1 MNKTTDDLIA
11 EVHANRQTE
20 EYPDSQMLLHNL
32 PVLLRG
38 LCDFVLTEES
48 SKIEIA
54 RALASVIDAVEN
66 VKRETR
72 H

>member
-1 MNKTTDDLIA
+1 MNQTTDDLIA
-11 EVHANRQTE
+11 EAHANRQSE

-48 SKIEIA
+48 GKI
-54 RALASVIDAVEN
+54 
-66 VKRETR
+66 
-72 H
+72 